1 MTIDKEFETLIPPL
15 SPDEYRLLEESI
27 LSEGCRDALI
37 TWNGILID
45 GHNRYR
51 ICEKHG
57 LPYCTAEIE
66 LEDRNAVKV
75 WMMKNQLARRNLTD
89 FQRCEMV
96 YAVSDA
102 VKEEAKKR
110 QGTRTDLITS
120 AENYAEVKKPNRATD
135 ILGSMAGV
143 SGSTY
148 ERAAKVIEQGT
159 PETKEALR
167 RGDISINKAYEELQ
181 KPHVAYN
188 SGNNEWYTPKEFIEA
203 ATAVMGQIDLDP
215 ASSEIANK
223 TVGAKQIYTIED
235 NGLEKPWF
243 GNVWLNPPYA
253 SDLIGKFAEKLV
265 FELPNISQAIVLVNN
280 ATETEWFY
288 TMVVQAT
295 AVCFPRSRVRFV
307 TPDGT
312 TGAPLQGQAILYFGP
327 DVNRFINVF
336 DEKGW
341 CARL

>member
-1 MTIDKEFETLIPPL
+1 MNLTIDPEFKNLIPPL
-15 SPDEYRLLEESI
+15 TSEEYAGLEESI
-27 LSEGCRDALI
+27 LAEGCRDSLI
-37 TWNGILID
+37 AWHGILVD
-45 GHNRYR
+45 GHNRYE
-51 ICEKHG
+51 ICEKYG
-57 LPYCTAEIE
+57 LPFNVTETDFE
-66 LEDRNAVKV
+66 SRDAVKL
-75 WMMKNQLARRNLTD
+75 WMMKNQLARRNLND
-89 FQRCEMV
+89 FQRAEIV

-102 VKEEAKKR
+102 VKVEAQKR
-110 QGTRTDLITS
+110 MTSGKGVNPVEILPQGEYGKAR
-120 AENYAEVKKPNRATD
+120 D
-135 ILGSMAGV
+135 ILGKMAGV
-143 SGSTY
+143 SGKTY
-148 ERAAKVIEQGT
+148 EHAVKVIEQAT

-167 RGDISINKAYEELQ
+167 RGEISINKAYEELQ

-203 ATAVMGQIDLDP
+203 ATAVMGGIDLDP

-223 TVGAKQIYTIED
+223 TVNAKRFYTVED

-243 GNVWLNPPYA
+243 GRVWMNPPYA